1 MMSYEVRILAFDAFF
16 CLRREVVF
24 REKEEGL
31 RQSEIWCSPSLSCLI
46 EISAE
51 LTSSYLG

>member
-1 MMSYEVRILAFDAFF
+1 MMREYLLFDAFF

-24 REKEEGL
+24 REKEKGL

>member
-1 MMSYEVRILAFDAFF
+1 MMREYLLFDAFF

-24 REKEEGL
+24 REKERGL

-46 EISAE
+46 EEISAE

>member
-1 MMSYEVRILAFDAFF
+1 MRQEYLLFDAFF
-16 CLRREVVF
+16 AWS
-24 REKEEGL
+24 KEEGL

>member
-1 MMSYEVRILAFDAFF
+1 MMREYLLFDAFF

-24 REKEEGL
+24 REKEKGL
-31 RQSEIWCSPSLSCLI
+31 HQSEIWCSPSLSCLI

>member
-1 MMSYEVRILAFDAFF
+1 MMREYLYFDAFF
-16 CLRREVVF
+16 GLRWEVVF
-24 REKEEGL
+24 MEKEEGL

-46 EISAE
+46 EIRTE